1 MYTIYARNTHTCTH
15 KCSTRAAAKTIWHAL
30 AQRQQPLP
38 TPGTT
43 HTHTCT
49 HIAAPGQ
56 QLKQSGLLS
65 PNGSSRYP
73 PQAQHIHTHVHTN
86 AAPGQQL
93 KQSGLLSP
101 NGSSR
106 YPPQAHHIYTHVHTN
121 AAPGQQLKQSGLL
134 SPNGSSR
141 YPTPGTTD
149 KPGGRSIEK
158 FVPSVNDSIEE
169 DEDLDLDLD
178 IEVLKIAQTG
188 LNVQLGACTAGSS
201 THSAHVKKW
210 CLAQI
215 A

>member
-49 HIAAPGQ
+49 HI
-56 QLKQSGLLS
+56 
-65 PNGSSRYP
+65 
-73 PQAQHIHTHVHTN
+73 